1 MIKLSYCGVLDQQI
15 NKKII
20 GLPAVGLVFVGLVVW
35 PLKEHTI

>member
-15 NKKII
+15 KKIII
-20 GLPAVGLVFVGLVVW
+20 GLPAVGLVFVGLAVW